1 MSFFCPILNKLQKV
15 KEEII
20 LFETSEEYLTVNELS
35 LKIKFSRQTIY
46 NMISRK
52 EFVLNEHYLKPR
64 PKKVLFKWSAVK
76 AWMEKTGE
84 SPSNGTET
92 TRIERSTPNILESL
106 IKI

>member
-1 MSFFCPILNKLQKV
+1 MIEN
-15 KEEII
+15 
-20 LFETSEEYLTVNELS
+20 SEEYLTVNELS

-46 NMISRK
+46 NLISRK

-76 AWMEKTGE
+76 AWMEKTGDG
-84 SPSNGTET
+84 PTNGKET
-92 TRIERSTPNILESL
+92 TRIERTTPKISENL